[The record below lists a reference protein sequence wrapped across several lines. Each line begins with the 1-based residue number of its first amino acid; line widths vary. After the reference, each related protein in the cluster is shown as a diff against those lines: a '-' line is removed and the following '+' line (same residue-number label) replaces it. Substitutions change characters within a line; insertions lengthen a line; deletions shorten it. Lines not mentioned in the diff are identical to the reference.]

1 MGGEEGGGLEMAL
14 GIYLHM
20 GLIYEFICTCQHTL
34 NSTFKRRAVLAVLAL
49 LNW

>member
-1 MGGEEGGGLEMAL
+1 VVGGGGGLEMAL

-20 GLIYEFICTCQHTL
+20 GLIYEFICTC
-34 NSTFKRRAVLAVLAL
+34 TFKRRAVLAVLAL